1 MERGFLWIVLVIQFT
16 MTLATNSLSAVT
28 SSSTSSVAA
37 PMLTQLRSATP
48 LESSSNSFATL
59 ISSNSTSTAQMPDS
73 SGSSINSASSA
84 VSASSTMQQTAT
96 VLSHSTTT
104 STLSGNTTQG
114 AITNS
119 TAAEETL
126 STNPKTSQPTS
137 TYSQN
142 LPWSPSPSFNCTS
155 WSVKQGG
162 CSETCSDVG
171 GTVTETCQCISNSI
185 TIPERSVCEN
195 YGIKTTRARM
205 CKELCPASGTNAL
218 GSLSWIVAVQC
229 SLAMF
234 LLLT

>member
-37 PMLTQLRSATP
+37 PMLAPLRSATP

-96 VLSHSTTT
+96 VLSHS
-104 STLSGNTTQG
+104 
-114 AITNS
+114 ITNS

-234 LLLT
+234 ILFT

>member
-37 PMLTQLRSATP
+37 PMLAPLRSATP

-142 LPWSPSPSFNCTS
+142 LPWSPSR
-155 WSVKQGG
+155 K
-162 CSETCSDVG
+162 
-171 GTVTETCQCISNSI
+171 
-185 TIPERSVCEN
+185 
-195 YGIKTTRARM
+195 
-205 CKELCPASGTNAL
+205 
-218 GSLSWIVAVQC
+218 
-229 SLAMF
+229 
-234 LLLT
+234 LLRREFF